1 MDDEDTKPEL
11 PIENYFALFCQPA
24 SDIKSSVVLP
34 FIKGCHRLCAV
45 ADNNKAYALI
55 SSRRLTQRLDHT

>member
-1 MDDEDTKPEL
+1 MSYSLSVPNPRYADKIKRFPHLAGVTMDDEDTKPEL

-34 FIKGCHRLCAV
+34 FIKGV
-45 ADNNKAYALI
+45 
-55 SSRRLTQRLDHT
+55 S

>member
-11 PIENYFALFCQPA
+11 PIENYFALFCQSA

-34 FIKGCHRLCAV
+34 FIKGV
-45 ADNNKAYALI
+45 
-55 SSRRLTQRLDHT
+55 S